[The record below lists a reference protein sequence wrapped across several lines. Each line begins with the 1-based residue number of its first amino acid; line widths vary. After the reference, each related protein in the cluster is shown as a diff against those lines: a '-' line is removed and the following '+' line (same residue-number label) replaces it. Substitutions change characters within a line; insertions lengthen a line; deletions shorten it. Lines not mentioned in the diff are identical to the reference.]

1 MAKKKKEKENL
12 GSRYNKAPVQS
23 IYSNTLGIGYSDT
36 EVVINFGFSTPSYF
50 EPNDDEDVPV
60 ARIVLSWE
68 VANVLLESLQ
78 EVVNKYKASQK
89 PRRKG
94 RSKGEGVSG
103 E

>member
-1 MAKKKKEKENL
+1 MAQKNKKSLASEHDKI
-12 GSRYNKAPVQS
+12 PIPT

-50 EPNDDEDVPV
+50 EPNDEEDVPV

-68 VANVLLESLQ
+68 VANVLLENLQ

-94 RSKGEGVSG
+94 RSKSEGVSG